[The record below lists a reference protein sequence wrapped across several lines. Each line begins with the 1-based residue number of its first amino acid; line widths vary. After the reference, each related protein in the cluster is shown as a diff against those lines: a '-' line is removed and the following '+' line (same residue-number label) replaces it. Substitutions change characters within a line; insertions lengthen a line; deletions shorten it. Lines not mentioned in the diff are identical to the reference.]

1 MADLDGDGRSEV
13 IVGTSLGL
21 LYVLDARSGFVLR
34 GFPVQF
40 GEIQSQVAVSDAFEL
55 LARRK

>member
-34 GFPVQF
+34 GFPMQF
-40 GEIQSQVAVSDAFEL
+40 GEIQSQVAVSGAFEL
-55 LARRK
+55 LA